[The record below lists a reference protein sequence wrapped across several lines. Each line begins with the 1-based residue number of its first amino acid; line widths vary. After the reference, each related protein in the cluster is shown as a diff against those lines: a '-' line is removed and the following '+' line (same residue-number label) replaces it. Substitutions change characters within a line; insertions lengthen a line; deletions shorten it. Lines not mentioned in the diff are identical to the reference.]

1 MKTILMKFAGPLQSW
16 GVGSHFETRQT
27 QRYPSKSAVIGI
39 LAASLGYRRHED
51 EKIQQLNNLD
61 FAVRIDQP
69 GSTLRDYHIAT
80 KYKANGQVDR
90 NYVTNRYY
98 LQDAVFV
105 VAISSEDNQW
115 IDEVEEALKSPYFQP
130 FLGRRSLPMNADFII
145 ETRNEGILESLDKMA
160 WQAAK
165 WYQKKAENR
174 LEVYVDSHCLPNSN
188 KLTVR
193 DKVVSFSQKERK
205 FGFRSIVKTYI
216 EVDRIENSTEHDA
229 FGLLGG

>member
-16 GVGSHFETRQT
+16 GVNSHFETRHT

-51 EKIQQLNNLD
+51 EKIQQLNNLN

-69 GSTLRDYHIAT
+69 GNPLRDYHIAT
-80 KYKANGQVDR
+80 KYKANGQIDR

-115 IDEVEEALKSPYFQP
+115 IDEVEEALRSPYFQP
-130 FLGRRSLPMNADFII
+130 FLGRRSLPMNADFLLDI
-145 ETRNEGILESLDKMA
+145 RNEGTLESLDKTA

-165 WYQKKAENR
+165 WYQKKAGNR

-188 KLTVR
+188 KQTIR

-205 FGFRSIVKTYI
+205 YGFRSIAKTYI
-216 EVDRIENSTEHDA
+216 EVDRIVNSTEHDA